1 MATGRLSEIP
11 DGLSIFIDANIFIYH
26 FSGPTPLS
34 PACSAFLRRIEDGV
48 IRGLLAA
55 MERSGVTALASN
67 DPDFQ
72 TVGTITL
79 YRPTPGE

>member
-1 MATGRLSEIP
+1 MPTGQLSEIS

-48 IRGLLAA
+48 IRGPAC
-55 MERSGVTALASN
+55 G
-67 DPDFQ
+67 DGK
-72 TVGTITL
+72 VGS
-79 YRPTPGE
+79 YRTGLK